1 MLART
6 AAVFAPKVAARRAAG
21 RASAV
26 AVRASSG
33 GDYMRSLPG
42 VSAPLGFFD
51 PLGFTSS
58 PTFTVSEAKRFREA
72 EVTHG
77 RVSMLAA
84 LGWLVAEEFHP
95 FFGGEIG
102 GPAFRHFQVRRLHR
116 SRPRTPPC
124 SARAAAQSSRLA
136 RRGCTAVSPSGGA
149 KRCGRAASAL
159 SARRLRA
166 RVRCHGR

>member
-33 GDYMRSLPG
+33 KDYMQSLPG
-42 VSAPLGFFD
+42 ISAPLGFFD
-51 PLGFTSS
+51 PLGFTSA

-102 GPAFRHFQVRRLHR
+102 GPAFRHFQ
-116 SRPRTPPC
+116 
-124 SARAAAQSSRLA
+124 ARVL
-136 RRGCTAVSPSGGA
+136 PSGG
-149 KRCGRAASAL
+149 RRRAACGG
-159 SARRLRA
+159 RTRA
-166 RVRCHGR
+166 RGSI

>member
-26 AVRASSG
+26 AVRASAG
-33 GDYMRSLPG
+33 RDFMERLPG
-42 VSAPLGFFD
+42 VSAPLGFWD

-84 LGWLVAEEFHP
+84 VGWLVAEEFHP

-102 GPAFRHFQVRRLHR
+102 GPAFRHFQ
-116 SRPRTPPC
+116 
-124 SARAAAQSSRLA
+124 ARAQHSAARA
-136 RRGCTAVSPSGGA
+136 GGGA
-149 KRCGRAASAL
+149 GAGFGRT
-159 SARRLRA
+159 RA
-166 RVRCHGR
+166 RGSI